1 MPLAP
6 QEARTFFVSSVT
18 DERKPIFRMVRFCA
32 LLLDL
37 MREDRALKRYELREF
52 VFMSNH
58 IHLVLTPAPNV
69 SLEKAMQFC
78 ERRILV
84 PRKAGTEVRRRN
96 LAEGQ
101 RRSQNQRRRGLRAAC
116 RVHLDESREG
126 WAGPA
131 AGTIFVLIGA
141 TKK

>member
-84 PRKAGTEVRRRN
+84 PH
-96 LAEGQ
+96 
-101 RRSQNQRRRGLRAAC
+101 QRRRGLRAAC